1 MVRNE
6 DSEDYSI
13 KSLSLLRKI
22 IHDKLI
28 VDIIIPRINY
38 HAINLKSIEQDI
50 VVTDVHC
57 S

>member
-13 KSLSLLRKI
+13 KSFSLLRKI
-22 IHDKLI
+22 IQI
-28 VDIIIPRINY
+28 VDIIIPRMNY